1 MTRLSDFLFALPPLP
16 PCPGRCPPMTG
27 SWLLL
32 GNTPGGLALRVAA
45 AWSGGSQDCVLGWM
59 SAAERWLWCHCVR
72 TRRLCASGSRMRCRS
87 GLLRPPW
94 LAPQRSGPLRIRRS
108 RVQVRPTLGL
118 DMHFWVGLCISPVS
132 TIAPQEMTVMARR
145 VGCRSAWRPYPSRV
159 TMFAWFLS
167 SGSIP
172 RHLLC
177 AGLFN
182 RPKSRSS
189 RGSVPLGSRVS
200 WRLQYAD
207 SACTALTQ
215 RTMLYKNTVHEQRKT
230 RRTLQQGTH
239 KRRGDPRVN

>member
-1 MTRLSDFLFALPPLP
+1 
-16 PCPGRCPPMTG
+16 
-27 SWLLL
+27 
-32 GNTPGGLALRVAA
+32 
-45 AWSGGSQDCVLGWM
+45 M

-72 TRRLCASGSRMRCRS
+72 TRRLCASGSQMRCRG
-87 GLLRPPW
+87 GLLHPPW
-94 LAPQRSGPLRIRRS
+94 LATQRSGPLRMRRS

-145 VGCRSAWRPYPSRV
+145 VGCRSAWRPDPSRV
-159 TMFAWFLS
+159 TMFAWFIQRS
-167 SGSIP
+167 TIP

-189 RGSVPLGSRVS
+189 CGSVPLGSRVW
-200 WRLQYAD
+200 WRLQYAV

-215 RTMLYKNTVHEQRKT
+215 RTMLYKNTRPRTKKT
-230 RRTLQQGTH
+230 RRHCNRVPTNDVGTQE
-239 KRRGDPRVN
+239 

>member
-94 LAPQRSGPLRIRRS
+94 LATQRSGPLRMSSS

-118 DMHFWVGLCISPVS
+118 DMHFWLGLCISPVS

-145 VGCRSAWRPYPSRV
+145 VGCRSAWRP
-159 TMFAWFLS
+159 FA
-167 SGSIP
+167 
-172 RHLLC
+172 
-177 AGLFN
+177 
-182 RPKSRSS
+182 
-189 RGSVPLGSRVS
+189 PLV
-200 WRLQYAD
+200 
-207 SACTALTQ
+207 
-215 RTMLYKNTVHEQRKT
+215 
-230 RRTLQQGTH
+230 LQQGLE
-239 KRRGDPRVN
+239 RGQHRLVRVDPLLAGGADSV